1 MVAAAS
7 EGVIVGRV
15 ALAAVLGYLIGVER
29 ELRGKPAGER
39 TFALVTLG
47 SAAFTVAGVQHF
59 PQADR
64 IIQGVVTGIGFLGA
78 GLIFRSAVSVH
89 GLTTAASVWS
99 AAAVGVLVGL
109 GDLFVGST
117 VAVLVLLVLEIEHV
131 PFVGRFLIV
140 SDKRQEPPSPE
151 DQPPER

>member
-1 MVAAAS
+1 M
-7 EGVIVGRV
+7 
-15 ALAAVLGYLIGVER
+15 
-29 ELRGKPAGER
+29 
-39 TFALVTLG
+39 
-47 SAAFTVAGVQHF
+47 
-59 PQADR
+59 
-64 IIQGVVTGIGFLGA
+64 
-78 GLIFRSAVSVH
+78 SVH

-140 SDKRQEPPSPE
+140 SDKRQEPPGPE